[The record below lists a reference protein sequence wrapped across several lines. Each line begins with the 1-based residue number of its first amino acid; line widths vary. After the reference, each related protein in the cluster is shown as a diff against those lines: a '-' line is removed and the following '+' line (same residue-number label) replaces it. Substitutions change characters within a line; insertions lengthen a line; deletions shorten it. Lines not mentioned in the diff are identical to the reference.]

1 MSALKEIL
9 SVMTLPSMMSPISTC
24 AEYPLRYKGETVIV
38 TELEAKSDITYR
50 WSLVGF
56 GGSGWTAEY
65 ISDFGDESAK
75 FAGGGGFRYLIAR
88 RLGLRVG
95 LDVAVGP
102 KDTVLYMGIG
112 SAWD

>member
-1 MSALKEIL
+1 
-9 SVMTLPSMMSPISTC
+9 MTINAEPGKTYVVRGKRLPFDNTS
-24 AEYPLRYKGETVIV
+24 
-38 TELEAKSDITYR
+38 
-50 WSLVGF
+50 GF
-56 GGSGWTAEY
+56 AGSGWTAEN

-102 KDTVLYMGIG
+102 NDTVLYMGIG
-112 SAWD
+112 SAWN